1 MLVEISIKQ
10 EAVDLI
16 KSTAF
21 YFPERKN
28 IDTGELYQN
37 KTDWI
42 RALSI
47 ALLIYKD
54 CDINKGKKIGS
65 RTFKDIKEDY
75 KPLVDTLVDLSIIN
89 IIASASCGKAT
100 HFGINPDYI
109 GKCNIE
115 LNEKELKIYEIA
127 FRKQSNRGIKCTT
140 DKRISVEIDKSEFFQ
155 LYAQNKILM
164 KKKKH
169 LAPDQMWEVICKIN
183 EKGTIDP
190 HGRRESRIFS
200 LITELSSF
208 LHPYIKID
216 GENIVEFDQHATYW
230 TLLPSFLEKN
240 KSIIAHNEQIL
251 YFINQELDKF
261 KLFMKNTN
269 NIYESIAKL
278 VNLPINIVKDTSMYF
293 LCETITELK
302 GNGKIIQNWFK
313 SEYPYLNRILDDYRS
328 DSRVSYRLQTIEQ
341 SLFVNASRKCKIIGI
356 DTVTKHDAL
365 LCLEKDIEK
374 VEEILKQQFLK
385 KGVEYKCRI
394 KNVGFTPDGR
404 AESVDSKFSIVAPD
418 NTGITQLYQGVGGEE
433 QGIAIRVI
441 PAKNDLLSGANQ
453 EKEGDSLFSYP
464 VQNSL
469 SGANQEFKIER
480 SDAAQPKFK
489 REKQSD
495 IKNYRNGY
503 RISIKNQYVYSKKNE
518 TLEQFKLRIGV
529 TDMPIDKNFLEKVEE
544 SFKQPV
550 EAFPSGVE
558 TVIDGKSDKEA
569 PKKSEPLKSSIEW
582 NEKYEFSS
590 IFARLNEDEDE

>member
-37 KTDWI
+37 KTDWV
-42 RALSI
+42 RVLSI
-47 ALLIYKD
+47 AILIYKD

-75 KPLVDTLVDLSIIN
+75 RPLIDTLVDLSIIN

-100 HFGINPDYI
+100 HFGINPEYI
-109 GKCNIE
+109 GNCNIE

-169 LAPDQMWEVICKIN
+169 LEPDQMWEVICKIN

-216 GENIVEFDQHATYW
+216 GVNIVEFDQHATYW

-240 KSIIAHNEQIL
+240 KSIIAYNEQIL

-261 KLFMKNTN
+261 KLFMKNTKN
-269 NIYESIAKL
+269 VYESIAKL

-328 DSRVSYRLQTIEQ
+328 DSRVSYRLQAIEQ
-341 SLFVNASRKCKIIGI
+341 SLFVNASRKCKKIGI

-365 LCLEKDIEK
+365 LCLEKDIET

-394 KNVGFTPDGR
+394 KNVGLTPDGR
-404 AESVDSKFSIVAPD
+404 AESVDSIVPLM
-418 NTGITQLYQGVGGEE
+418 TGITQLYKGVGGEE

-441 PAKNDLLSGANQ
+441 PVKNDLLR
-453 EKEGDSLFSYP
+453 
-464 VQNSL
+464 VQNTDL
-469 SGANQEFKIER
+469 KGTKELER
-480 SDAAQPKFK
+480 SDLAEP
-489 REKQSD
+489 
-495 IKNYRNGY
+495 
-503 RISIKNQYVYSKKNE
+503 ISIKTRNRKANISQMPDGRYTTKLKGTKYNSRKGE
-518 TLEQFKLRIGV
+518 SQEEFKLRI
-529 TDMPIDKNFLEKVEE
+529 NY
-544 SFKQPV
+544 
-550 EAFPSGVE
+550 
-558 TVIDGKSDKEA
+558 KE
-569 PKKSEPLKSSIEW
+569 IT
-582 NEKYEFSS
+582 
-590 IFARLNEDEDE
+590 

>member
-37 KTDWI
+37 KTDWV
-42 RALSI
+42 RVLSI
-47 ALLIYKD
+47 AILIYKD

-75 KPLVDTLVDLSIIN
+75 RPLIDTLVDLSIIN
-89 IIASASCGKAT
+89 IISSASCGKAT
-100 HFGINPDYI
+100 HFGINPEYI

-169 LAPDQMWEVICKIN
+169 LEPDQMWEVICKIN

-208 LHPYIKID
+208 LHPYNKID

-261 KLFMKNTN
+261 KLFMKKTN
-269 NIYESIAKL
+269 NVYESIAKL
-278 VNLPINIVKDTSMYF
+278 VNLPINIVKETSMYF

-302 GNGKIIQNWFK
+302 GNGKSIQNWFK
-313 SEYPYLNRILDDYRS
+313 SEYPYLNRILDEYRS
-328 DSRVSYRLQTIEQ
+328 DSRVSYRLQAIEQ

-394 KNVGFTPDGR
+394 KNVGFTPVGR
-404 AESVDSKFSIVAPD
+404 AESVDSIVPLM
-418 NTGITQLYQGVGGEE
+418 TGITQLYKGVGGEE

-441 PAKNDLLSGANQ
+441 PVKNDLLR
-453 EKEGDSLFSYP
+453 
-464 VQNSL
+464 VQNTDL
-469 SGANQEFKIER
+469 KGTKELER
-480 SDAAQPKFK
+480 SDLAEP
-489 REKQSD
+489 
-495 IKNYRNGY
+495 I
-503 RISIKNQYVYSKKNE
+503 SKKTRNRKVNISQMPDGRYTTKLKGTKYNSRKGE
-518 TLEQFKLRIGV
+518 SQEEFKLRIGV

-558 TVIDGKSDKEA
+558 TVIDGKSDKEVTRNI
-569 PKKSEPLKSSIEW
+569 EPLKSVLE
-582 NEKYEFSS
+582 EDKFEFTD
-590 IFARLNEDEDE
+590 IFARLNAEENEE